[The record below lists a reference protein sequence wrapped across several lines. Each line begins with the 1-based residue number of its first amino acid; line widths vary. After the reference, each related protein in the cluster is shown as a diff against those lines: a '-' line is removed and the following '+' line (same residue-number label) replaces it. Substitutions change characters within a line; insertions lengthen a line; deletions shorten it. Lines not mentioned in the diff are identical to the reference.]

1 MLTLAFVSEYH
12 CVQPRRAAGVSEGRH
27 TGLALALAS
36 SLFFWNKVDFY
47 ELLQPTNL
55 SGMRELTD

>member
-1 MLTLAFVSEYH
+1 MLTLAYAVFSLVELLASLKA
-12 CVQPRRAAGVSEGRH
+12 V
-27 TGLALALAS
+27 TGLALAS

>member
-1 MLTLAFVSEYH
+1 MLTLAYAVFSLVELLVSLKA
-12 CVQPRRAAGVSEGRH
+12 V

-36 SLFFWNKVDFY
+36 SLFFWNNVDFY
-47 ELLQPTNL
+47 ELLQPTNQ

>member
-1 MLTLAFVSEYH
+1 MLTLAYAVFSLVELLASLKA
-12 CVQPRRAAGVSEGRH
+12 V

-36 SLFFWNKVDFY
+36 FLFFWNKVDFY
-47 ELLQPTNL
+47 ELLQPTNQ

>member
-1 MLTLAFVSEYH
+1 MLTLAYAVFSLVELLASLKA
-12 CVQPRRAAGVSEGRH
+12 V

-47 ELLQPTNL
+47 ELLQPTN
-55 SGMRELTD
+55 

>member
-1 MLTLAFVSEYH
+1 MLTLAYAVFSLVELLVSLKA
-12 CVQPRRAAGVSEGRH
+12 V